1 MAGNRQLLLTRL
13 SERLHGLFDGLINLS
28 DVAGK
33 PDKDIENFFLTRSLA
48 ALSLMDDA
56 DLRPDQAATCVTDGG
71 SDDGIDGICIDE
83 KKKVIYF
90 VQSKWRSG
98 AKGVE
103 LADFTRFR
111 DGVKS
116 VLELKWTSDN
126 ANLHPFIVKIEN
138 ALKDIETTLVII
150 LAHTSDNNIARNIN
164 TKIGEF
170 LSEQNKIQ
178 KDFLEFREM
187 DFSRITHIAR
197 SKTRASDIDVS
208 VMLRNWGRLLK
219 PYDAVYGAVSA
230 VDVAKWYEDNGSK
243 LFAENL
249 RYVIEKS
256 DVNEGIAETAEKE
269 PSNFWYFNNGIT
281 AICDSFAKKPFGGNQ
296 TDSGVFDIQKISVIN
311 GAQTIGSLAKAKS
324 SGVVIDDVFVHVR
337 IISLQGTP
345 EGFAS
350 SVTRSNNTQNDL
362 NASDFVAFDPNQERL
377 RREAVQLGITYAF
390 RRGEPDPPLGSGF
403 NIRAATIAAACASG
417 DLKLAVS
424 AKRYISGLWDD
435 IKKEPYTKLFN
446 DSTTAL
452 YLWNI
457 VQLMTAVDAM
467 LADEADDLEGRERLI
482 AVHGNRFI
490 LFCVFSQIDLE
501 SLRDPNCDLKPVRT
515 SCEAMALNVLNAVI
529 PAINDKFPD
538 AYPGNIFK
546 NQDRQAELL
555 TAISP

>member
-1 MAGNRQLLLTRL
+1 
-13 SERLHGLFDGLINLS
+13 
-28 DVAGK
+28 
-33 PDKDIENFFLTRSLA
+33 
-48 ALSLMDDA
+48 
-56 DLRPDQAATCVTDGG
+56 
-71 SDDGIDGICIDE
+71 
-83 KKKVIYF
+83 
-90 VQSKWRSG
+90 
-98 AKGVE
+98 
-103 LADFTRFR
+103 
-111 DGVKS
+111 
-116 VLELKWTSDN
+116 LELKWTSDN
-126 ANLHPFIVKIEN
+126 SNLHPFSAKIEN
-138 ALKDIETTLVII
+138 ALKDIETTLVMIV
-150 LAHTSDNNIARNIN
+150 AHTSDSNIAKNIN
-164 TKIGEF
+164 TKINEF
-170 LSEQNKIQ
+170 LLEQNKIQ

-187 DFSRITHIAR
+187 DFSKITHIAR

-219 PYDAVYGAVSA
+219 PYDAVYGAVAA
-230 VDVAKWYEDNGSK
+230 VDIAKWYEDNGTK

-256 DVNEGIAETAEKE
+256 DVNEGIAETADKE
-269 PSNFWYFNNGIT
+269 PANFWYFNNGVT
-281 AICDSFAKKPFGGNQ
+281 AICDSFGKKPFGGNQ
-296 TDSGVFDIQKISVIN
+296 TDSGVFDVQKISVIN

-324 SGVVIDDVFVHVR
+324 SGVNIGDVFVHVR

-350 SVTRSNNTQNDL
+350 GVTRSNNTQNDL

-390 RRGEPDPPLGSGF
+390 RRGEPDPPVGSGF
-403 NIRAATIAAACASG
+403 NIRAATVAAACASG

-435 IKKEPYTKLFN
+435 IKKEPYIKLFN
-446 DSTTAL
+446 DSTTAT

-457 VQLMTAVDAM
+457 VQLMNAVDAQ
-467 LADEADDLEGRERLI
+467 LTLEADGLEGRERLI

-501 SLRDPNCDLKPVRT
+501 ALKDSSADLNPIKMK
-515 SCEAMALNVLNAVI
+515 CEQLTLDILNEVV
-529 PAINDKFPD
+529 PAINQKFPD

-555 TAISP
+555 AAISP

>member
-1 MAGNRQLLLTRL
+1 
-13 SERLHGLFDGLINLS
+13 
-28 DVAGK
+28 
-33 PDKDIENFFLTRSLA
+33 
-48 ALSLMDDA
+48 
-56 DLRPDQAATCVTDGG
+56 
-71 SDDGIDGICIDE
+71 
-83 KKKVIYF
+83 
-90 VQSKWRSG
+90 
-98 AKGVE
+98 
-103 LADFTRFR
+103 
-111 DGVKS
+111 
-116 VLELKWTSDN
+116 
-126 ANLHPFIVKIEN
+126 
-138 ALKDIETTLVII
+138 
-150 LAHTSDNNIARNIN
+150 
-164 TKIGEF
+164 
-170 LSEQNKIQ
+170 
-178 KDFLEFREM
+178 
-187 DFSRITHIAR
+187 
-197 SKTRASDIDVS
+197 
-208 VMLRNWGRLLK
+208 
-219 PYDAVYGAVSA
+219 VYGAVSA
-230 VDVAKWYEDNGSK
+230 VDVAKWYEDNGTK

-269 PSNFWYFNNGIT
+269 PLNFWYFNNGVT

-324 SGVVIDDVFVHVR
+324 SGVSIDDVFVHVR

-377 RREAVQLGITYAF
+377 RREAVQLGITYTF

-403 NIRAATIAAACASG
+403 NVRAATVAAACASG
-417 DLKLAVS
+417 DIKLAVS

-446 DSTTAL
+446 DSTSAV

-457 VQLMTAVDAM
+457 VQLMTAVDAK
-467 LADEADDLEGRERLI
+467 LAEEAEDLEGRERLI

-490 LFCVFSQIDLE
+490 LFCVFSRIDLE
-501 SLRDPNCDLKPVRT
+501 VLRDPNCDLKPMRT
-515 SCEAMALNVLNAVI
+515 SCEEMALDVLNAII
-529 PAINDKFPD
+529 PAINKKFPD

>member
-13 SERLHGLFDGLINLS
+13 AERLHGLFDGAINLS
-28 DVAGK
+28 DVASK
-33 PDKDIENFFLTRSLA
+33 PEKDIENFFLTRSLA

-56 DLRPDQAATCVTDGG
+56 DLRPDEAAKCVTDGG
-71 SDDGIDGICIDE
+71 ADDGIDGIYIDE
-83 KKKVIYF
+83 KKKIIYF

-116 VLELKWTSDN
+116 VLELKWTTDN
-126 ANLHPFIVKIEN
+126 SNLHPFSAKIEN
-138 ALKDIETTLVII
+138 SLKDIETTLVML
-150 LAHTSDNNIARNIN
+150 LAHTSDSNIAKNIN
-164 TKIGEF
+164 TKINEF

-178 KDFLEFREM
+178 KDFLEFREV
-187 DFSRITHIAR
+187 DFSKITHIAR

-208 VMLRNWGRLLK
+208 VMLRNWGRLQK
-219 PYDAVYGAVSA
+219 PYEAVYGAVSG
-230 VDVAKWYEDNGSK
+230 VDIAKWYEDNGTK

-256 DVNEGIAETAEKE
+256 DVNEGIAETADKE
-269 PSNFWYFNNGIT
+269 PFSFWYFNNGVT

-324 SGVVIDDVFVHVR
+324 SGVSIDDVFVHVR

-377 RREAVQLGITYAF
+377 RREAVQLGITYAY
-390 RRGEPDPPLGSGF
+390 RRGEPDPPPNLGF

-446 DSTTAL
+446 DGTSAL

-457 VQLMTAVDAM
+457 VQLMTAVDAR
-467 LADEADDLEGRERLI
+467 LAGQADELEGRERLI

-490 LFCVFSQIDLE
+490 LFCALSQVNLE
-501 SLRDPNCDLKPVRT
+501 VLKDPNCDLKPVK
-515 SCEAMALNVLNAVI
+515 SKCEQLALGILKAII
-529 PAINDKFPD
+529 PAINKKFPD